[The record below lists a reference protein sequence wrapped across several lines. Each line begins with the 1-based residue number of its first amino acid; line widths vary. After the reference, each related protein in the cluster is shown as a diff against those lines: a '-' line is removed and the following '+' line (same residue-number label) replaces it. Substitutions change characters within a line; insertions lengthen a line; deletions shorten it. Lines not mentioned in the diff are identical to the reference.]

1 MDIKATVESLIGK
14 ITGDGAL
21 KEKFQKD
28 PLGTAKGLIGDNVPE
43 ETLRQVVDGV
53 QAKLKLDDADGLLGK
68 VKGIFGK

>member
-53 QAKLKLDDADGLLGK
+53 QAKLKLDNADGLLGK

>member
-43 ETLRQVVDGV
+43 ETLKQVVDGV

>member
-43 ETLRQVVDGV
+43 ETLKQVVDGV
-53 QAKLKLDDADGLLGK
+53 QAKLKLDDADGLLGN